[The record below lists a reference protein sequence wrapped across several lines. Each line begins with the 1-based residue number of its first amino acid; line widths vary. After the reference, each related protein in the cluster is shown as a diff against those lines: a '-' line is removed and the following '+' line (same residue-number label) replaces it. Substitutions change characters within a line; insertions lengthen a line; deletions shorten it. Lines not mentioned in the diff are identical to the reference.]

1 MGYYQIKPWEE
12 LTLQDDYMFKLI
24 MGRKRICKKM
34 LERILNIKIRDIR
47 YIEKEKSMQARYESK
62 GIRLDVYVEDD
73 ENTIY
78 NIEMQVRKLEGDSL
92 ARRTRYYQSMID
104 VDLLDRGMSYD
115 KLNNSYII
123 FICPFDPVGKGR
135 HIYTFN
141 NTCQE
146 DKTVTLADGTTKM
159 FLNTKSTMNDVSPA
173 VRAFLDYVDTAV
185 VGNDEFVQEIN
196 EEIKKVK
203 LIETEMKSYMTY
215 EMQVREWRNEGRE
228 EGLAEG
234 LEKGRKEGLTKG
246 RKEGLAAGKI
256 EEKLAVAVSLLKE
269 KLDLSFI
276 MRVTELSADD
286 IRKIAAKNGLS
297 VVG

>member
-1 MGYYQIKPWEE
+1 MSYYQIKPWEE

-73 ENTIY
+73 KNTIY

-141 NTCQE
+141 NICQE

-173 VRAFLDYVDTAV
+173 VKAFFRLCRL
-185 VGNDEFVQEIN
+185 GCSQ
-196 EEIKKVK
+196 
-203 LIETEMKSYMTY
+203 
-215 EMQVREWRNEGRE
+215 QR
-228 EGLAEG
+228 
-234 LEKGRKEGLTKG
+234 
-246 RKEGLAAGKI
+246 
-256 EEKLAVAVSLLKE
+256 
-269 KLDLSFI
+269 
-276 MRVTELSADD
+276 
-286 IRKIAAKNGLS
+286 
-297 VVG
+297 

>member
-1 MGYYQIKPWEE
+1 MSYYQIKPWEE

-73 ENTIY
+73 KNTIY

-141 NTCQE
+141 NICQE

-173 VRAFLDYVDTAV
+173 VKAFLDYVDSAV
-185 VGNDEFVQEIN
+185 VSNDEFVQEIN

-203 LIETEMKSYMTY
+203 LIEKEMKSYMTY
-215 EMQVREWRNEGRE
+215 EMQVQEWRNEGRE

-234 LEKGRKEGLTKG
+234 RKEGMAA
-246 RKEGLAAGKI
+246 RNLAIAI
-256 EEKLAVAVSLLKE
+256 SLLKE

-297 VVG
+297 VVV

>member
-1 MGYYQIKPWEE
+1 MSYYYPIKPWEE

-24 MGRKRICKKM
+24 MGRKRICQKM

-62 GIRLDVYVEDD
+62 GIRLDVYVKDD
-73 ENTIY
+73 KNTIY

-141 NTCQE
+141 NICQE

-173 VRAFLDYVDTAV
+173 VKAFLDYVDSAV
-185 VGNDEFVQEIN
+185 VSNDEFVQEIN

-203 LIETEMKSYMTY
+203 LIEKEMKSYMTY
-215 EMQVREWRNEGRE
+215 EMQVQEWRNEGRE

-234 LEKGRKEGLTKG
+234 LQKG
-246 RKEGLAAGKI
+246 
-256 EEKLAVAVSLLKE
+256 KLAVAVSLLKE

>member
-1 MGYYQIKPWEE
+1 MSYYQIKPWEE

-73 ENTIY
+73 KNTIY

-141 NTCQE
+141 NICQE

-159 FLNTKSTMNDVSPA
+159 FLNTKSIMDDVSPA
-173 VRAFLDYVDTAV
+173 VKAFLDYVDTAV

-203 LIETEMKSYMTY
+203 LIEKEMKSYMTY
-215 EMQVREWRNEGRE
+215 EMQVQEWRNEGRE

-234 LEKGRKEGLTKG
+234 LKKGLEKGKM
-246 RKEGLAAGKI
+246 A
-256 EEKLAVAVSLLKE
+256 EKSAVAVTLLKE
-269 KLDLSFI
+269 KLNLSFI
-276 MRVTELSADD
+276 MHVTELSADD
-286 IRKIAAKNGLS
+286 IQEIAIKNGLS

>member
-1 MGYYQIKPWEE
+1 MSYYYPIKPWEE

-24 MGRKRICKKM
+24 MGRKRICQKM

-73 ENTIY
+73 KNTIY

-141 NTCQE
+141 NICQE

-173 VRAFLDYVDTAV
+173 VKAFLDYVDSAV
-185 VGNDEFVQEIN
+185 VSNDEFVQEIN

-203 LIETEMKSYMTY
+203 LIEKEMKSYMTY
-215 EMQVREWRNEGRE
+215 EMQVQEWRNEGRE

-234 LEKGRKEGLTKG
+234 LQKG
-246 RKEGLAAGKI
+246 
-256 EEKLAVAVSLLKE
+256 KLAVAVSLLKE